1 MIRNLSYKQKNKL
14 LWPVAAAGLLICWF
28 FAFNKTAEALSLH
41 SELIKQQPGN
51 EDISFNQLHE
61 ERKLDALNKILK
73 SYQVKEA
80 DWSNELWM
88 KTSDLAMKEHIGIDY
103 TVTKPLAEKDST
115 LLGINQVVN
124 CYGNF
129 TQLVKLVDTLEKTN
143 KIGKIMALQITA
155 PKEDA
160 IGEHSGKSL
169 MKIEFKGITDT
180 LRR

>member
-1 MIRNLSYKQKNKL
+1 MLRKLSYKQKNKL
-14 LWPVAAAGLLICWF
+14 LLPVAAAGLLICWF

-41 SELIKQQPGN
+41 GELSKQQPGN
-51 EDISFNQLHE
+51 DNISFNQLHA

-103 TVTKPLAEKDST
+103 TAMKPLAEKDSL
-115 LLGINQVVN
+115 LLGLNQIVN

-129 TQLVKLVDTLEKTN
+129 TQLVKLVDTLERTN
-143 KIGKIMALQITA
+143 KIGRIMALQITA

-160 IGEHSGKSL
+160 VGEHSGKCV
-169 MKIEFKGITDT
+169 MRIEFKGITDT
-180 LRR
+180 LGR